1 MWNCQR
7 KCHVQLMAPSLMV
20 LGTDWSFETEAI
32 KKLSQR
38 SQKVVKNKI
47 NEFCGSVNGMVT
59 GLHT

>member
-1 MWNCQR
+1 
-7 KCHVQLMAPSLMV
+7 MAPSLMV